1 VTSSLSV
8 PSAFARLS
16 SLFLIQIAFC
26 LAANAQVNVL
36 TYHNDAA
43 RTGQNTSETV
53 LTTANVAKATFGLRF
68 IQPVDGYVV
77 AQPLYLSNVNIVGLG
92 VHNVV
97 YVVTLNDSVYA
108 FDSDSNTGANAS
120 PLWKVNFTNPAAGI
134 TTATGTNLPCEGTT
148 GYSQAGI
155 ISTPVID
162 LTTQTMYLVAKTDEN
177 GTVVHRLHALDVTSG
192 AEKFGGP
199 VVISGTFKAN
209 NGVIATFKSLHA
221 MNRPALLENN
231 GYIYIGFG
239 SNGCN
244 DSNYGW
250 VFAYQASNLQRTA
263 IFNTSPNHHY
273 ASVWQSGAGL
283 TADSNGDI
291 YFSTGEGTFTAN
303 TGGQDFASS
312 FVKLNGLN
320 LSLADYFTPYNEQ
333 FISAHDL
340 DLSSS
345 GVVVLPDQP
354 GPNPHLL
361 IGCGKMGTVYVL
373 NRDNMGKFNASGDTQ
388 IVQEMPS
395 AVGTFFGVP
404 AYWNNNVYM
413 SGNYHPIMVF
423 ALSNGT
429 LASPPF
435 AQSVKMPGEHPPTIS
450 SNGTTNGVLW
460 EISGKDLF
468 AFNALTLATL
478 YNSSQA
484 GTRDALP
491 PVAHFVTQTVA
502 NGKVY
507 IGTQNSLAV
516 YGLF

>member
-1 VTSSLSV
+1 MLTHSSPFARISSLLILV
-8 PSAFARLS
+8 SAFS
-16 SLFLIQIAFC
+16 
-26 LAANAQVNVL
+26 LAANAQVNVV
-36 TYHNDAA
+36 TYHYDVS
-43 RTGQNTSETV
+43 RSGSNTSETV
-53 LTTANVAKATFGLRF
+53 LTTANVAKATFGLKF
-68 IQPVDGYVV
+68 IQPVDGFVT
-77 AQPLYLSNVNIVGLG
+77 AEPLYLSNVSIAGLG

-108 FDSDSNTGANAS
+108 FDADSNTGANAS
-120 PLWKVNFTNPAAGI
+120 PLWKVNFTNPSAGI
-134 TTATGTNLPCEGTT
+134 TTATGSLLPCEGTT

-162 LTTQTMYLVAKTDEN
+162 LTTNTMYLVAKTDEN
-177 GTVVHRLHALDVTSG
+177 GKVVHRLHALDVTSG
-192 AEKFGGP
+192 VEKFGGP
-199 VVISGTFKAN
+199 IVISGTFKAN
-209 NGVIATFKSLHA
+209 NGVVATFNSLHA
-221 MNRPALLENN
+221 MNRPALLEDN
-231 GYIYIGFG
+231 GYIYIAFG

-250 VFAYQASNLQRTA
+250 VFAYQASNLQQAA

-273 ASVWQSGAGL
+273 ASIWHSGAGL
-283 TADSNGDI
+283 AADSNGDI
-291 YFSTGEGTFTAN
+291 YFSTGEGTFTVN
-303 TGGQDFASS
+303 TGGQDYASS
-312 FVKLNGLN
+312 FVKLNGGI
-320 LSLADYFTPYNEQ
+320 LSVADYFTPYNEQ
-333 FISAHDL
+333 FISSHDL

-345 GVVVLPDQP
+345 GVVILPDQP

-361 IGCGKMGTVYVL
+361 VGSGKTGTVYVL

-404 AYWNNNVYM
+404 AYWNNTVYM
-413 SGNYHPIMVF
+413 SGNYHPIMAF

-429 LASPPF
+429 MASPPF

-468 AFNALTLATL
+468 AFNALTLATI

-484 GTRDALP
+484 GSRDALP
-491 PVAHFVTQTVA
+491 PIAHFITQTVA

-507 IGTQNSLAV
+507 IGTQSSLAV
-516 YGLF
+516 YGLL